1 MVRAGY
7 TVPMQQLLGRF
18 PQLQIIDIS
27 ESSALLRGE
36 KQQGLNILV
45 VKKGDAVKSRQG
57 RDETP

>member
-1 MVRAGY
+1 
-7 TVPMQQLLGRF
+7 MQQLLGRF